1 MRGILAAR
9 AKMDHGWTNGAGEGR
24 PITSDQRQR
33 KPIPEERVPGE
44 GAAVTLPRFPGP
56 QLVEGNENARSDH
69 VPRAA
74 RTCGQCAQRCSKGK
88 RDRHSDG
95 DCFSQTRALSRQRL
109 AALGLTVEHGRRLI
123 RRANGGWSV
132 PESTQTAGNR
142 TGRWPGNGMHRG
154 RTRIQATQSDREDPY
169 VYSGE
174 SRPQRCPISR
184 VGPDGGGATMYGS
197 KTLALGGEREGEERP
212 RGLAILAQA

>member
-1 MRGILAAR
+1 MS
-9 AKMDHGWTNGAGEGR
+9 T
-24 PITSDQRQR
+24 
-33 KPIPEERVPGE
+33 
-44 GAAVTLPRFPGP
+44 
-56 QLVEGNENARSDH
+56 ENARSDH

-88 RDRHSDG
+88 RDRHSER

-154 RTRIQATQSDREDPY
+154 RTRIQAKPR
-169 VYSGE
+169 
-174 SRPQRCPISR
+174 SR
-184 VGPDGGGATMYGS
+184 VQDRQDGGSAAGGWPQPP
-197 KTLALGGEREGEERP
+197 GERRTSLGRQSSAWARGETPMGKGLEGEDNVGRTHTINRRRYFRLKHNKHHDLPFSDVQKNLGFPPEANTASVP
-212 RGLAILAQA
+212 RKF